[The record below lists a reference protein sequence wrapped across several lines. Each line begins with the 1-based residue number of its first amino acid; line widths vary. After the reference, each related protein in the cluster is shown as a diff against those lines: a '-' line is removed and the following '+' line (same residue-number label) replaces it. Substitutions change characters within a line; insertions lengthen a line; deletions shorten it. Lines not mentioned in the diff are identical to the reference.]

1 MSIKKVLAFT
11 GIRSDYDLMSGLY
24 SKMLEDPQ
32 IELGLIVCG
41 AHLSETYG
49 YTVQYIEKD
58 NIPIIAKV
66 ESLLDSNSPASRIK
80 SASILMQSCIHTV
93 EAFNPD
99 VIIYAGDRE
108 EVIVGALLGAY
119 MGIPTAHF
127 FGGDHATDGNVDNTV
142 RHACSKLSSIHFVTH
157 ENHKQRLIKI
167 GEMENRIYVIG
178 NPALDK
184 YINTEKIDKKTIL
197 NRLGRE
203 NWDEYAVLIFHPTL
217 GFETK
222 SGLYFEQI
230 LTALRN
236 NGINTFVSYPNSDA
250 GNKNIIEIINK
261 YAKDDNFSFYKNL
274 ERNVF
279 INLMR
284 NANFLIGNSSAG
296 LIEAPSIPLAAINV
310 GIRQRDR
317 LATSNV
323 IFVDQN
329 IEAIMEAI
337 QTVNDKGFRNKLHK
351 IKNPY
356 GDGKSVSRALDLLKR
371 IEFNKYQFKWE
382 DPL

>member
-1 MSIKKVLAFT
+1 MSIKRVMALT

-24 SKMLEDPQ
+24 SKIVEDPQ
-32 IELGLIVCG
+32 MELGLIVCG
-41 AHLSETYG
+41 AHLTETYG
-49 YTVQYIEKD
+49 YTLQYIEKD
-58 NIPIIAKV
+58 NIPIIAKI

-127 FGGDHATDGNVDNTV
+127 FGGDHTTDGNVDNAV
-142 RHACSKLSSIHFVTH
+142 RHACSKLSSVHFVTH
-157 ENHKQRLIKI
+157 EIHKQRLIKM
-167 GEMENRIYVIG
+167 GEKENRIHVIG

-184 YINTEKIDKKTIL
+184 YLNTEKIDKKTIL
-197 NRLGRE
+197 DKLGRE
-203 NWDEYAVLIFHPTL
+203 NWDEYAVLIFHPIL
-217 GFETK
+217 GFETQ
-222 SGLYFEQI
+222 SGRYFEQI
-230 LTALRN
+230 LIALKN
-236 NGINTFVSYPNSDA
+236 KGINTFVSYPNSDA
-250 GNKNIIEIINK
+250 GNKKIIEVINK
-261 YAKDDNFSFYKNL
+261 YARDDNFCFYTNL
-274 ERNVF
+274 ERNLF

-317 LATSNV
+317 VAASNI
-323 IFVDQN
+323 IFVDQDV
-329 IEAIMEAI
+329 ESIMEAI
-337 QTVNDKGFRNKLHK
+337 QTVNSKDFRSRLLK

-356 GDGKSVSRALDLLKR
+356 GDGNSVSRALDLLKR
-371 IEFNKYQFKWE
+371 IDFNKYQTKWE